1 MLTAGVTGGIGSGK
15 TRVCKIFETLGI
27 PVYYADEQ
35 AKALMRTDEQV
46 IAAIKDLL
54 GEEVYEE
61 GGKLNRSLIAKR
73 VFNDSKMLKRLNAI
87 VHPATIRHAASWAN
101 RQKSPYVLKESA
113 LLFETDAFHHVDKAI
128 GVSAPVALRIHRT
141 MKRDNIKREEV
152 LKRMENQMNEEIKMR
167 LCDFVIVNDGQKA
180 LKPQV
185 LQIHE
190 QLIREKI

>member
-46 IAAIKDLL
+46 ITAIKDLL

-61 GGKLNRSLIAKR
+61 GGKLNKSLIAKR

-152 LKRMENQMNEEIKMR
+152 LKRMENQMNEEVKMQ

>member
-46 IAAIKDLL
+46 ITAIKDLL

-61 GGKLNRSLIAKR
+61 GGKLNKSLIAKR